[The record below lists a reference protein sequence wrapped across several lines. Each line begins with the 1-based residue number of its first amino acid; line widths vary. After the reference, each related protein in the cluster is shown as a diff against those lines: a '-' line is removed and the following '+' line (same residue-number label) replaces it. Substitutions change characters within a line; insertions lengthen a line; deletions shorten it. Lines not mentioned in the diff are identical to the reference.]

1 MSILKQL
8 PPQNKEET
16 LKIGFYR
23 NALIGDNLVALPA
36 IYALKA
42 LYPKC
47 KLVVYT
53 NDIGMELYKDF
64 EFIDELFDL
73 SSHNFEETLKHINAY
88 EFDEFILTQP
98 IKTPCDMLG
107 KSNAKRIISLLSPRN
122 FYRKRFHNIF
132 ISRNLSSTPQYKR
145 LLKLVREIDR
155 KTFDRNFVSIDFSPI
170 MLKPH
175 KKHFEFAQKF
185 LNESGAENFTHLV
198 MINPYSRTCS
208 HSLTPNGWLKLIHA
222 LALQYPK
229 TLFIIPTYQGNT
241 KVLKLPTAKNVLHFC
256 NTLDLFN
263 LIALT
268 SKMDLLISP
277 STGNAHI
284 ANNLHIPLIG
294 VFSKRDTML
303 WIGEN
308 MDIHNLVIVPKK
320 RENLTEKDEE
330 KIINKVME
338 RFEAICV
345 Q

>member
-1 MSILKQL
+1 MKV
-8 PPQNKEET
+8 
-16 LKIGFYR
+16 GFYR

-36 IYALKA
+36 IYTIKA
-42 LYPKC
+42 LYPHC

-53 NDIGMELYKDF
+53 NDIGMELYADF
-64 EFIDELFDL
+64 DFIDELFDL
-73 SSHNFEETLKHINAY
+73 SSHNFEQTLKHINSW

-98 IKTPCDMLG
+98 IKTPCNLLG
-107 KSNAKRIISLLSPRN
+107 KSNAKRVISLLSPRN
-122 FYRKRFHNIF
+122 FYRLKFHNIF

-155 KTFDRNFVSIDFSPI
+155 ETFDKNFASIDFSPI
-170 MLKPH
+170 TLKPKAH
-175 KKHFEFAQKF
+175 NYEFAQNF
-185 LNESGAENFTHLV
+185 LDKHKAQDYKYLV

-208 HSLTPNGWLKLIHA
+208 HSLTAKGWIELIA
-222 LALQYPK
+222 TLAQK
-229 TLFIIPTYQGNT
+229 SSNTLFIIPTYEGNPKT
-241 KVLKLPTAKNVLHFC
+241 LQLPTLKNLVHFY

-303 WIGEN
+303 WRGEN
-308 MDIHNLVIVPKK
+308 MEIDNLIIVPKK
-320 RENLTEKDEE
+320 RENLDKNDERA
-330 KIINKVME
+330 IIKQVIE
-338 RFEAICV
+338 RFEELCK